1 MATRAQQIRLG
12 IFFLVSLAVLA
23 LFFSVVAG
31 SHLLS
36 QRDTY
41 YIEFTDMPISGLN
54 KGASVK
60 YLGLSIGRIED
71 ISIAPDDLATVVVE
85 ISIDK
90 ERAENAIRT
99 DTEARM
105 ASLGITGLKYI
116 ELFGGSDAA
125 QVLSPGATIAAS
137 ETFFSNL
144 QERAEVLSSKIEQ
157 SVDKLNALL
166 SSENQRVFTET
177 LNNAGNLLTTANAL
191 VQDNRSAF
199 DETAA
204 NMVATSR
211 SLVQASATLAAT
223 ADSLHALLGS
233 AKLQQTVDDM
243 QVTMHK
249 LRQQMDGPIPLLVAK
264 IDTVVSNIDRTFVGI
279 DQTVGASRQNLLRT
293 MQDLEETL
301 QNIRE
306 TTEIIRE
313 NPAVLI
319 RGSRSADQ

>member
-1 MATRAQQIRLG
+1 
-12 IFFLVSLAVLA
+12 
-23 LFFSVVAG
+23 
-31 SHLLS
+31 
-36 QRDTY
+36 
-41 YIEFTDMPISGLN
+41 
-54 KGASVK
+54 
-60 YLGLSIGRIED
+60 
-71 ISIAPDDLATVVVE
+71 
-85 ISIDK
+85 
-90 ERAENAIRT
+90 
-99 DTEARM
+99 
-105 ASLGITGLKYI
+105 
-116 ELFGGSDAA
+116 
-125 QVLSPGATIAAS
+125 
-137 ETFFSNL
+137 
-144 QERAEVLSSKIEQ
+144 
-157 SVDKLNALL
+157 
-166 SSENQRVFTET
+166 
-177 LNNAGNLLTTANAL
+177 
-191 VQDNRSAF
+191 
-199 DETAA
+199 
-204 NMVATSR
+204 MVATSR

-223 ADSLHALLGS
+223 TDSLHALLGS